1 MVWRIEDERKTRFF
15 FPSIRWTRLK
25 MNFQDDEFAIAICSF
40 VPNKRTG
47 MLFFAH
53 CTIVVEILRYM
64 AGTPC
69 HRCAKS
75 AIDLISKARYDSPRS
90 KILQGQKGCNKLVLR
105 VIVWLID
112 EIRRLFLDL

>member
-75 AIDLISKARYDSPRS
+75 AIDLISKARYDFVRKFCRDRKVATS
-90 KILQGQKGCNKLVLR
+90 
-105 VIVWLID
+105 
-112 EIRRLFLDL
+112 

>member
-1 MVWRIEDERKTRFF
+1 MKERRAFF
-15 FPSIRWTRLK
+15 VFHSHSMDKIAGK

-53 CTIVVEILRYM
+53 CTIVVEILRYT
-64 AGTPC
+64 AATPC

-75 AIDLISKARYDSPRS
+75 AIDLISKARYDFVRKFCRDRKVATSWYYGLS
-90 KILQGQKGCNKLVLR
+90 FG
-105 VIVWLID
+105 
-112 EIRRLFLDL
+112 

>member
-1 MVWRIEDERKTRFF
+1 MKERRAFF
-15 FPSIRWTRLK
+15 VFHSHSMDKIAGK

-53 CTIVVEILRYM
+53 CTIVVEILRYT
-64 AGTPC
+64 AATPC